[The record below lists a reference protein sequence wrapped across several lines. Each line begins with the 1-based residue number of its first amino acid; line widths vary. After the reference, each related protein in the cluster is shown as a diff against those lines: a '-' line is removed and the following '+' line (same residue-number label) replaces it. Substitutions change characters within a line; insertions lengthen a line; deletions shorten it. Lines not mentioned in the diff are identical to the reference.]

1 MKLSITTWLR
11 TVLMLAAAALL
22 LTTTACVAPVDA
34 PVTGGDPVSEAAVDD
49 AAMDHDAEMDHE
61 AEAEAEA
68 EEADSAAADTQAAG
82 GMGMGQHRGMGG
94 GMGMGYNEDL
104 MHQQMLDA
112 GIERGL
118 ITEDDK
124 AFFLTA
130 HAAIDPFRPKN
141 GVGQQLDDA
150 AKAAMQRNLA
160 AMEEGTMSAEDA
172 ERFTA
177 LHDLL
182 IEEGLMGIAE
192 GMTEDDA

>member
-1 MKLSITTWLR
+1 MAVEEGTMSAEDADRFTALHDLLIEEG
-11 TVLMLAAAALL
+11 LMGIAE
-22 LTTTACVAPVDA
+22 
-34 PVTGGDPVSEAAVDD
+34 GGA
-49 AAMDHDAEMDHE
+49 
-61 AEAEAEA
+61 
-68 EEADSAAADTQAAG
+68 
-82 GMGMGQHRGMGG
+82 MGQGMGG
-94 GMGMGYNEDL
+94 GMGHNEDL
-104 MHQQMLDA
+104 MHQRMLDA

-160 AMEEGTMSAEDA
+160 AMAVEEGTMSAEDA

>member
-1 MKLSITTWLR
+1 MQR
-11 TVLMLAAAALL
+11 NLA
-22 LTTTACVAPVDA
+22 
-34 PVTGGDPVSEAAVDD
+34 SMAVEEGTMS
-49 AAMDHDAEMDHE
+49 AEDAERFTALHDLLIEEGLMAI
-61 AEAEAEA
+61 AEG
-68 EEADSAAADTQAAG
+68 G
-82 GMGMGQHRGMGG
+82 GMGGDGYMGQHSGMGG
-94 GMGMGYNEDL
+94 GMGQGMGNNEDL
-104 MHQQMLDA
+104 MHQRMLDA

-130 HAAIDPFRPKN
+130 HDAIEAYRPKN
-141 GVGQQLDDA
+141 GVGKQLDDA

-160 AMEEGTMSAEDA
+160 SMAVEEGTMSAEDA